1 MTVTLKDVAAKS
13 CVHISTASR
22 VLNRK
27 ENFKISSNTRERIF
41 AVAKELNYRPNQNAR
56 ALRLKE

>member
-1 MTVTLKDVAAKS
+1 MAATLKDVAEKS
-13 CVHISTASR
+13 RVHLSTVSR

-27 ENFKISSNTRERIF
+27 ENFRISSNTRDRIF
-41 AVAKELNYRPNQNAR
+41 AVAKELDYHPNQNAR

>member
-1 MTVTLKDVAAKS
+1 MAATLKDVANKS
-13 CVHISTASR
+13 CVHYSTVSK

-27 ENFKISSNTRERIF
+27 GNFKVSSETRNRIF
-41 AVAKELNYRPNQNAR
+41 AVAKKLDYHPNQNAR